1 MTAREQFLTDLATW
15 ILYLVV
21 AYAVARFAVGAVRAV
36 ATEWR
41 WQARQRR
48 RTAIVLRD
56 PLRYCLAGHLHDTR
70 GEAFHC
76 EAAHGFGETRP

>member
-1 MTAREQFLTDLATW
+1 MTAREQFLVDLATW
-15 ILYLVV
+15 ILYAVV
-21 AYAVARFAVGAVRAV
+21 AWVVVRFGIGLVRAV
-36 ATEWR
+36 AAEVR

-56 PLRYCLAGHLHDTR
+56 PMRYCLAGHLHDDR
-70 GEAFHC
+70 AAAFHC

>member
-1 MTAREQFLTDLATW
+1 MDLATW
-15 ILYLVV
+15 ILYAVV
-21 AYAVARFAVGAVRAV
+21 LYVAVRAGV
-36 ATEWR
+36 GVVRAIAAEVQ

-56 PLRYCLAGHLHDTR
+56 PMRYCLAGHLHDTR

-76 EAAHGFGETRP
+76 EAAYGYGETRP